1 MTPLQL
7 WERGLNVISIP
18 RPDDK
23 HDGKTPAGEWKQ
35 WQTFR
40 MSRRMVE
47 AIFEPRMSGQ
57 PNVAVIT
64 GAVSGIVVVDLD
76 SDEATE
82 WWCGSNM
89 GYTPW
94 SVVTSKGSHKYYRHP
109 GVPVRN
115 RARLNTSDGRLAIDV
130 RGDGGYVIGP
140 GSVHKSG
147 HVYQAVG
154 DWSVPRDK
162 LPVFPVDLLAT
173 PEPVQ
178 ETRPQPAGDAVDR
191 ARAYLRAVPEPVI
204 GCGSDALTFA
214 MACRLVRGLALD
226 EDTALGLLQE
236 WAPHFDLFWLRE
248 KIRSAVRHGREPIGG
263 MLAAGDS

>member
-1 MTPLQL
+1 MRR
-7 WERGLNVISIP
+7 W
-18 RPDDK
+18 
-23 HDGKTPAGEWKQ
+23 
-35 WQTFR
+35 FR
-40 MSRRMVE
+40 SDLPV
-47 AIFEPRMSGQ
+47 
-57 PNVAVIT
+57 NVAIIT
-64 GAVSGIVVVDLD
+64 GKISGVTVVDID
-76 SDEATE
+76 GPEALM
-82 WWCGSNM
+82 WVRLNLKS
-89 GYTPW
+89 TPW
-94 SVVTSKGSHKYYRHP
+94 IVKTQKGYHIYFRYT
-109 GVPVRN
+109 VPFGN
-115 RARLNTSDGRLAIDV
+115 RTRVKIDGNVLPLDV
-130 RGDGGYVIGP
+130 RSDGGYVIGP

-173 PEPVQ
+173 PEPVS
-178 ETRPQPAGDAVDR
+178 TPYKLPQPAGDAVDR

-263 MLAAGDS
+263 MLASE

>member
-1 MTPLQL
+1 MC
-7 WERGLNVISIP
+7 IIP
-18 RPDDK
+18 VARPDQYGN
-23 HDGKTPAGEWKQ
+23 DGKTPSFPWKEYQIRRTTRTEVEW
-35 WQTFR
+35 WFR
-40 MSRRMVE
+40 
-47 AIFEPRMSGQ
+47 PTDNL
-57 PNVAVIT
+57 NVAVIT

-76 SDEATE
+76 SHETMT
-82 WWCGSNM
+82 WFKSNLPW
-89 GYTPW
+89 TPW
-94 SVVTSKGSHKYYRHP
+94 LVKTHKGAHLYYKHP
-109 GVPVRN
+109 GIHVRN
-115 RARLNTSDGRLAIDV
+115 RARIKGMAIDI

-147 HVYQAVG
+147 HIYQAAG

-162 LPVFPVDLLAT
+162 LPVFPVELLAP
-173 PEPVQ
+173 PEPVSSPYKLSQ
-178 ETRPQPAGDAVDR
+178 HTGDAVDR

-248 KIRSAVRHGREPIGG
+248 KIRSAVRHGREPVGG
-263 MLAAGDS
+263 MLAKDE